1 MSLPVTHTYRFD
13 SFVLDVE
20 EQTLL
25 RDGRQVPMT
34 PKVFETLLL
43 LVQHQGS
50 IITKEKILHT
60 LWPDV
65 FVEESNIT
73 FNITKLRKALG
84 DTKRPPLYIE
94 TIPRRG
100 YRFKAEVH
108 EVSANEIRSALTELE
123 TASSNG
129 SDHVPVE
136 ASTDN
141 AQAIEIS
148 TNRSALKDLPA
159 RTAHSG
165 LRQFLPSYLIG
176 RR

>member
-25 RDGRQVPMT
+25 RDGRPVPMT

-50 IITKEKILHT
+50 IVTKETILHT

-73 FNITKLRKALG
+73 CDITMLLKALA

-100 YRFKAEVH
+100 YRFKPEVR
-108 EVSANEIRSALTELE
+108 EVSPNDICGVLADIEP
-123 TASSNG
+123 ASSNG
-129 SDHVPVE
+129 SGQVDVE
-136 ASTDN
+136 YST
-141 AQAIEIS
+141 
-148 TNRSALKDLPA
+148 
-159 RTAHSG
+159 
-165 LRQFLPSYLIG
+165 
-176 RR
+176 